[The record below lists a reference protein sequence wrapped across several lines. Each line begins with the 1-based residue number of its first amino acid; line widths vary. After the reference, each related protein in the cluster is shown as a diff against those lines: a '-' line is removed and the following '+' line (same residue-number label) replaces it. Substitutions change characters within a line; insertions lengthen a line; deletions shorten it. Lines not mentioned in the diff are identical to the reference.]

1 MSDISGEIHKITK
14 RASWREYKLGA
25 MVDYLIVHTYSL
37 QKNLITGMNKSIL
50 QQHSKKWKLA
60 FVFNVHYLIKLQILG
75 LEKIFRENILRS
87 EIVNM
92 FTCYR

>member
-1 MSDISGEIHKITK
+1 
-14 RASWREYKLGA
+14 
-25 MVDYLIVHTYSL
+25 
-37 QKNLITGMNKSIL
+37 MNKSIL

-75 LEKIFRENILRS
+75 QERIFRENILSS